1 MEDELRQ
8 KNERTIW
15 DDLAS
20 QYDNNAIGT
29 FKEAYR
35 LTKEAILEEVTSDS
49 SVIEIGC
56 GTGIVSLGIAPH
68 VNKVIGVDLS
78 PKMITQA
85 ENKAQ
90 INGIQNVTFRKAD
103 AYSLPFED
111 ESFDVVLLTNLLHI
125 VAEPASV
132 LQEARRLL
140 RPDGVLA
147 AVTDCMAEPGPFK
160 TWLQALGIR
169 AMKLFGRIK
178 YFHFFHKSDLK
189 DLLNNNGF
197 LIQKE
202 AEFHNAPV
210 NYYLTA
216 IKED

>member
-1 MEDELRQ
+1 LEWTCPQ
-8 KNERTIW
+8 KR
-15 DDLAS
+15 
-20 QYDNNAIGT
+20 
-29 FKEAYR
+29 
-35 LTKEAILEEVTSDS
+35 
-49 SVIEIGC
+49 
-56 GTGIVSLGIAPH
+56 
-68 VNKVIGVDLS
+68 
-78 PKMITQA
+78 ITLA

-90 INGIQNVTFRKAD
+90 INRIQNVTFRVAD
-103 AYSLPFED
+103 TYSLPFGD
-111 ESFDVVLLTNLLHI
+111 ENFDVVLLTNLLHI
-125 VAEPASV
+125 VAETVSV

-160 TWLQALGIR
+160 NWLQALGIR
-169 AMKLFGRIK
+169 AMKLFGNIK

-189 DLLNNNGF
+189 DLLKNNGF

-216 IKED
+216 IKKG